1 MAKNSYE
8 TKLVNLV
15 KKSDSIR
22 GCVKD
27 GYIYVSIDDHAIIK
41 MVDSTYNGMLLS
53 KMGIYYIKTNAGKY
67 DMIKGNFVQVLDT
80 VPDKLTKL
88 LDFEK
93 EEIFISKFVYMDND
107 IEVVLYPYKGHMQAI
122 QKKYYDIMKDMS
134 SPFWTE
140 NGCIDRLVYTYDSAN
155 DIMLGAMPYRLKDDE
170 AADKMKEFS
179 NYLIDFEKQAAEWKK
194 ENSYEK

>member
-1 MAKNSYE
+1 MLECVCYREKRKDMSPFDLKHIGVIVMAKNSYE

-27 GYIYVSIDDHAIIK
+27 GYINMSIDDHAIIK

-67 DMIKGNFVQVLDT
+67 DKIKGNFVQVLYN

-93 EEIFISKFVYMDND
+93 EEIFI
-107 IEVVLYPYKGHMQAI
+107 
-122 QKKYYDIMKDMS
+122 
-134 SPFWTE
+134 
-140 NGCIDRLVYTYDSAN
+140 
-155 DIMLGAMPYRLKDDE
+155 
-170 AADKMKEFS
+170 
-179 NYLIDFEKQAAEWKK
+179 
-194 ENSYEK
+194 

>member
-15 KKSDSIR
+15 KKADSIR

-27 GYIYVSIDDHAIIK
+27 GYINISIDDHAIIK

-53 KMGIYYIKTNAGKY
+53 KMGIYYIKTNEGKY
-67 DMIKGNFVQVLDT
+67 DKIKGNFVQVLDT

-88 LDFEK
+88 FDFEK

-170 AADKMKEFS
+170 ATDKMKEFS